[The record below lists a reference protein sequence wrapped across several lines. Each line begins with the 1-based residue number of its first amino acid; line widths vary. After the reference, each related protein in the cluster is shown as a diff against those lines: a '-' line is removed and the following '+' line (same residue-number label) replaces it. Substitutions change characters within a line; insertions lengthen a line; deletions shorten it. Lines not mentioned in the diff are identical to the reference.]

1 VRTTVAKEVLDHPHY
16 DAHFLSCFL
25 LFPAF
30 SECIPIRRRRKFERS
45 AMLHELCSRAGPSY
59 ARHFRRR
66 EQESGEAKQRR
77 YERRVSIIN
86 PNSLWF
92 DELFYFRV
100 ALALNTAI
108 ACFFQARILICVT
121 AGGRSTTE
129 CVGG

>member
-1 VRTTVAKEVLDHPHY
+1 MTLTFSPVS
-16 DAHFLSCFL
+16 SCFPHL
-25 LFPAF
+25 
-30 SECIPIRRRRKFERS
+30 SECISIRRRRKFERS

-66 EQESGEAKQRR
+66 EQESGEAKQRH
-77 YERRVSIIN
+77 YERRVSIIS

-100 ALALNTAI
+100 ALALNTCI
-108 ACFFQARILICVT
+108 SCFFQAKILICV
-121 AGGRSTTE
+121 GKSGLSPTE